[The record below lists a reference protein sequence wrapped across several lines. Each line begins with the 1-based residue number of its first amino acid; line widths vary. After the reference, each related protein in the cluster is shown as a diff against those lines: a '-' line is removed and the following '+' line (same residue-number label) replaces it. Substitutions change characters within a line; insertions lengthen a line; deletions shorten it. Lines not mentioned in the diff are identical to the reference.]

1 MDSMTLAIAAFVF
14 SLASSVLSGY
24 FLRTDGKCTS
34 LAHFICFTIMVF
46 CLGVNST
53 ILLFKLIIGGL

>member
-1 MDSMTLAIAAFVF
+1 MDSMTLAIVAFFF

-24 FLRTDGKCTS
+24 CYLKDQDSRP
-34 LAHFICFTIMVF
+34 LHFMLFAVMVF

-53 ILLFKLIIGGL
+53 ILLFKLIIGA